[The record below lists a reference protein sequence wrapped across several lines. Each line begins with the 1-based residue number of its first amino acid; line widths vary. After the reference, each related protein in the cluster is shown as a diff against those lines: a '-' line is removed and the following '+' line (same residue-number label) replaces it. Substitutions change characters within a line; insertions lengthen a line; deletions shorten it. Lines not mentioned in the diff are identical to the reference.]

1 MTRPG
6 LASRDDLLGW
16 PSIVAD
22 AEFLRLIRRLVW
34 ETSPDAV
41 RLGFPAGSGTSAGD
55 WDGSVRTVRG
65 NAFVPAGLSVWELSF
80 EKSGITRKAD
90 GDYQKRT
97 STPDGSPTTYI
108 EAILCPWTKRRAW
121 AAGKLGDGRWNDVR
135 GYGVDEI
142 EEWLE
147 AAPVTH
153 SWISERL
160 GLAPHGYRSGRSS
173 CRAVRCTRRSRPGRA
188 AARSSTP
195 PPCPPRRPPRRCRP
209 PRPTTR
215 PRPDPGPAG
224 RPPGRR
230 ASAGG
235 VR

>member
-1 MTRPG
+1 MESAYIACTAAQWGAP
-6 LASRDDLLGW
+6 GW
-16 PSIVAD
+16 PGHTAYLPQGHT
-22 AEFLRLIRRLVW
+22 A
-34 ETSPDAV
+34 
-41 RLGFPAGSGTSAGD
+41 
-55 WDGSVRTVRG
+55 
-65 NAFVPAGLSVWELSF
+65 
-80 EKSGITRKAD
+80 
-90 GDYQKRT
+90 
-97 STPDGSPTTYI
+97 STAQRPYSPTTYI

-209 PRPTTR
+209 PRPRTR

-224 RPPGRR
+224 RPRARGRR
-230 ASAGG
+230 RAASDDAAVHVLRLGRARLGLGDQRPGYRRIDDAVLQPQVAAGQHAPRQGRVGTVG
-235 VR
+235 VAP